1 MLQDFEILSD
11 HFGTLGIQ
19 VLKIFLKTWCILL
32 SLTVSTFKSR
42 SVNTH
47 TIFQLQN
54 HNFCCSK
61 IHRNI

>member
-47 TIFQLQN
+47 TIFQL
-54 HNFCCSK
+54 
-61 IHRNI
+61 